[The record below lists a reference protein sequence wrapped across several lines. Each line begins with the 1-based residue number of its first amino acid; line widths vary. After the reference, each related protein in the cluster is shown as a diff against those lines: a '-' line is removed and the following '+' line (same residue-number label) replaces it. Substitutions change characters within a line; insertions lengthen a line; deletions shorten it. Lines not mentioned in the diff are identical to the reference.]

1 MNNIDYLIVF
11 SILAKI
17 MKKFTHSNS
26 SNASIVIS
34 LSLVLFVVGLLSFVL
49 LNSSKVSNKMK
60 ESIVFTIML
69 KNNTNSV
76 DENTEKQKRTEF
88 EYYLKNTTYFK
99 KVEFINKD
107 TAFSNLKKDLG
118 EDFSSVL
125 ESNPLL
131 DSYDAYVKAEFVSS
145 KGLVEIEQFIHDYK
159 GSSVVQDIFYQKN
172 LVEKLNQNVKK
183 VSIFLLAFCVI
194 FFLISFALINN
205 TIRLAIYSK
214 RLLIRTMR
222 LVGATNFFIQKPY
235 LINSVYQGFL
245 SSILA
250 IFMLIASI
258 EGLRK
263 QIPDFI
269 QTNEVFEIGIIFGL
283 LLIFGIIISWISTFF
298 AVRRYLNLNENE
310 LYN

>member
-1 MNNIDYLIVF
+1 MR
-11 SILAKI
+11 
-17 MKKFTHSNS
+17 KFTSKNNS
-26 SNASIVIS
+26 SSGASTIIS
-34 LSLVLFVVGLLSFVL
+34 LSLVLFVVGLLAFVL
-49 LNSSKVSNKMK
+49 INANKVSNKMK

-69 KNNTNSV
+69 KNHSDSTHNEIEHNKREEFKNYL
-76 DENTEKQKRTEF
+76 ENTP
-88 EYYLKNTTYFK
+88 YFK
-99 KVEFINKD
+99 KVIFNHKD
-107 TAFSNLKKDLG
+107 SAFLELKKDLG

-131 DSYDAYVKAEFVSS
+131 DSYDAYVKAEFVSP
-145 KGLVEIEQFIHDYK
+145 KGLEEIEEFIYNYK
-159 GSSVVQDIFYQKN
+159 GFSVVQDIFYQKN
-172 LVEKLNQNVKK
+172 LVEKLNENVKK
-183 VSIFLLAFCVI
+183 VSVFLLAFCVI

-235 LINSVYQGFL
+235 LLNSVYQGFF

-250 IFMLIASI
+250 IFMLIATL
-258 EGLRK
+258 EALKK

-269 QTNEVFEIGIIFGL
+269 QTNDFLEIGAIFGL

-298 AVRRYLNLNENE
+298 AVRRYLSLNENE

>member
-1 MNNIDYLIVF
+1 MYKFI
-11 SILAKI
+11 S
-17 MKKFTHSNS
+17 KKNS
-26 SNASIVIS
+26 SSGGSAIIS
-34 LSLVLFVVGLLSFVL
+34 LSLVLFVVGLLAFL
-49 LNSSKVSNKMK
+49 LINANKVSNKMK

-69 KNNTNSV
+69 KNNSEIVNN
-76 DENTEKQKRTEF
+76 EIEQNKRTEF
-88 EYYLKNTTYFK
+88 ENYLENTPYFK
-99 KVEFINKD
+99 KVKFKHKD
-107 TAFSNLKKDLG
+107 SAFSELKKDLG

-131 DSYDAYVKAEFVSS
+131 DSYDAYVKADFVSS
-145 KGLVEIEQFIHDYK
+145 KGLEEIEEFIHNYK

-172 LVEKLNQNVKK
+172 LVKKLNENVKK
-183 VSIFLLAFCVI
+183 VSLFLLAFCII

-235 LINSVYQGFL
+235 LLSSLYQGFF

-250 IFMLIASI
+250 IFMLIASL
-258 EGLRK
+258 EVLRK

-269 QTNEVFEIGIIFGL
+269 QTNDFLEIGIIFGL
-283 LLIFGIIISWISTFF
+283 LLIFGIIISWTSTFF
-298 AVRRYLNLNENE
+298 AVRRYLSLNENK
-310 LYN
+310 LYY